1 MDAIALYK
9 GFAPV
14 VLCDDF
20 EALIKGQTAKYEYN
34 VPTKGTD
41 VLHVAAYVLHK
52 WENAVV
58 RTNSGITFTEMPAK
72 GNAPEYIFA
81 KAHGMAIHLTGGLKS
96 NELIGPVTVELRV
109 KVAEPT
115 NRPEFDEETG
125 EENVVKRSYEFVLE
139 VSPGTSSEKTGNLFI
154 ERAGAPDAVVL
165 NANRNLWV
173 NRGVCVKAVPD
184 GYVPP
189 TKTELRERAGER
201 GRSRDDF
208 RHDRDHHGEFGGYG
222 RGGGRGRGDF
232 NRW

>member
-1 MDAIALYK
+1 MEAVPLYK

-14 VLCDDF
+14 VLNEEF
-20 EALIKGQTAKYEYN
+20 EALINGQTAKYEYN

-41 VLHVAAYVLHK
+41 ILHVAAYVLHK

-72 GNAPEYIFA
+72 GNAPAYIFA
-81 KAHGMAIHLTGGLKS
+81 KAHGMAIHLSSGLKP

-139 VSPGTSSEKTGNLFI
+139 ISPGTSSEKTGNLFI

-189 TKTELRERAGER
+189 TKTELRERAEER
-201 GRSRDDF
+201 GRGRDDF
-208 RHDRDHHGEFGGYG
+208 GHDRNRYGEFGSRG
-222 RGGGRGRGDF
+222 RGGYGGS